1 MSCFYCMLTNIKVTA
16 DNIEFWKK
24 NVKKV
29 SLNVAY
35 NKVINR
41 FGATDIS
48 SYINIIENGF
58 HNNNI
63 DIIIKNYERIK
74 NNDLNQIHKKEK
86 ETFQM
91 KVKNSFHSV
100 SDNIYIRMLDD
111 DDMIEVS
118 KLFINFFEIFDIF
131 PENPEKITHN
141 SIFGLFIDNKIEG
154 YVVVNEN
161 RKFKTDF
168 SPDEEIN
175 TYYIQEIFINPQ
187 HRNKKLGKVLFEY
200 TIQRSS
206 NVIIS
211 LMTISNNISMICIAE
226 CYGFIAQSISSGD
239 DLHSLLMIY
248 KK

>member
-1 MSCFYCMLTNIKVTA
+1 MLTNIKVTV

-41 FGATDIS
+41 FGATDILG
-48 SYINIIENGF
+48 YINIIENGF
-58 HNNNI
+58 HNNDI
-63 DIIIKNYERIK
+63 DIIIQNYERIK
-74 NNDLNQIHKKEK
+74 NNDLNKIHKKEK

-91 KVKNSFHSV
+91 KVKNSFHYV

-141 SIFGLFIDNKIEG
+141 FIFGLFIDNKM
-154 YVVVNEN
+154 NHH
-161 RKFKTDF
+161 
-168 SPDEEIN
+168 
-175 TYYIQEIFINPQ
+175 IF
-187 HRNKKLGKVLFEY
+187 LF
-200 TIQRSS
+200 
-206 NVIIS
+206 
-211 LMTISNNISMICIAE
+211 
-226 CYGFIAQSISSGD
+226 FW
-239 DLHSLLMIY
+239 H
-248 KK
+248 

>member
-1 MSCFYCMLTNIKVTA
+1 MSYFNCMLTNIKVTI

-63 DIIIKNYERIK
+63 DIIIQNYERIK
-74 NNDLNQIHKKEK
+74 NNDLNKIHKKEK

-118 KLFINFFEIFDIF
+118 KLFINFFKTFDIVL
-131 PENPEKITHN
+131 ENPEKITHN
-141 SIFGLFIDNKIEG
+141 LIFGLFINNNLEG
-154 YVVVNEN
+154 YIVVNEN

-168 SPDEEIN
+168 SPNKEID
-175 TYYIQEIFINPQ
+175 TFYIQEMFIDFQ
-187 HRNKKLGKVLFEY
+187 HRNKKLGKALFKYAIE
-200 TIQRSS
+200 QSS
-206 NVIIS
+206 NFIIS
-211 LMTISNNISMICIAE
+211 LMTTPNNISMIRIAE
-226 CYGFIAQSISSGD
+226 YYGFIAQSILSGD

>member
-1 MSCFYCMLTNIKVTA
+1 MLTNIKVTI

-63 DIIIKNYERIK
+63 DIIIQNYERIK
-74 NNDLNQIHKKEK
+74 NNDLNKIHKKEK

-118 KLFINFFEIFDIF
+118 KLFINFFKTFDIVL
-131 PENPEKITHN
+131 ENPEKITHN
-141 SIFGLFIDNKIEG
+141 LIFGLFINNNLEG
-154 YVVVNEN
+154 YIVVNEN

-168 SPDEEIN
+168 SPNKEID
-175 TYYIQEIFINPQ
+175 TFYIQEMFIDFQ
-187 HRNKKLGKVLFEY
+187 HRNKKLGKALFKYAIE
-200 TIQRSS
+200 QSS
-206 NVIIS
+206 NFIIS
-211 LMTISNNISMICIAE
+211 LMTTPNNISMIRIAE
-226 CYGFIAQSISSGD
+226 YYGFIAQSILSGD